1 MHWSVKFLL
10 IPKNFL
16 VWPLDFELLF
26 VPLHPQISEW
36 GRSPVGL
43 ERCSH
48 IAEVNSSSL
57 FVPTNMLTGK

>member
-26 VPLHPQISEW
+26 VPLHPQNEQ
-36 GRSPVGL
+36 GL
-43 ERCSH
+43 
-48 IAEVNSSSL
+48 
-57 FVPTNMLTGK
+57 